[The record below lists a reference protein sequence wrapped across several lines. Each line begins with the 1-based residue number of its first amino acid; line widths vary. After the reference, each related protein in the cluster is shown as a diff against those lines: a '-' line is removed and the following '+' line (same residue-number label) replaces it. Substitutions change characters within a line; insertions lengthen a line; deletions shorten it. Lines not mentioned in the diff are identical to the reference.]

1 MKSRFVGG
9 IKAETASGC
18 RFYIRPL
25 NDLQCRFQVGD
36 NLLYCHTFGIRN
48 LTEIDRS
55 DKRQKG
61 YGPGPL
67 DCVGERSLM
76 FGTTT

>member
-1 MKSRFVGG
+1 VKLHLAAAFIYGRLTFYSADSRSRGN
-9 IKAETASGC
+9 
-18 RFYIRPL
+18 P
-25 NDLQCRFQVGD
+25 
-36 NLLYCHTFGIRN
+36 LYCHTFGIRN

-61 YGPGPL
+61 YGSGPF

-76 FGTTT
+76 LGTTT